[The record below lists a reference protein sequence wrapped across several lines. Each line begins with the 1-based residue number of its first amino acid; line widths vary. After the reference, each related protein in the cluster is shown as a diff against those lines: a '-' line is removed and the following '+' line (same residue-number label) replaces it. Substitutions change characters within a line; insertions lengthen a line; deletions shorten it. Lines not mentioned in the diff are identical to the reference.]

1 VAKKTK
7 RRNRT
12 ITSTQLANL
21 KKFFK
26 CKGGAESLN
35 RFAQTLRQR
44 ARELRKE
51 AQKHLDSA
59 ETLEEEALYMLS
71 AAQAGTMNAMG
82 HFVCK
87 LPGSLADDPD
97 A

>member
-44 ARELRKE
+44 AKELRAK
-51 AQKHLDSA
+51 AQRYMANA
-59 ETLEEEALYMLS
+59 ETLEEEVLYMLS
-71 AAQAGTMNAMG
+71 AAQAGTTNAMA
-82 HFVCK
+82 HFVSK
-87 LPGSLADDPD
+87 LPNSLTDDPD